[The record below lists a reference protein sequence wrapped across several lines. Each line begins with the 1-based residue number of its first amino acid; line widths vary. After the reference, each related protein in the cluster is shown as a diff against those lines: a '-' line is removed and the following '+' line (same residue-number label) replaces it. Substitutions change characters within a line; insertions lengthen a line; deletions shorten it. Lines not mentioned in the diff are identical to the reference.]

1 MLSGRFRLCSPKASG
16 VVVGQA
22 LRRGR
27 GEQINIMNGVKHK
40 LLTLGLAF
48 GLLTSSLQ
56 AVAEEV
62 TLNFSDADLVAVI
75 NSVSQITGKNF
86 IIDPRVKGKVTV
98 VSSKPLNEAEVY
110 NVFLSILQVHGFATV
125 PTRNAIKII
134 PDATAKQSSTPFD
147 AASRN
152 PADQLIT
159 RVLQIKHIN
168 AAQLVPIL
176 RPLVAQ
182 QGHLAAYPT
191 TNVLIISDRA
201 SNILRIDRIIAEMD
215 KEIDSDIEIIK
226 LKHAFAAEVVRLL
239 TGLNLGAGD
248 PKAQPGG
255 GIKINADERTNSI
268 LLIGERSE
276 RLKYRA
282 VIADLDSPVESS
294 GNTHVV
300 YLRYADAANIAS
312 ILSSVGQEAA
322 KAEAKN
328 VGAAGAGGLGEAVNV
343 QADEDSNAL
352 VITAPAS
359 IFPSLRS
366 VIQQLDIP
374 RGQVH
379 IEAIIAEVSLE
390 TAQQLGVQW
399 AAFDRGNGVFTSRF
413 SGSGSTIDGILG
425 SAGEGGESGG
435 LRLPIIPDGAT
446 LGLGTISDSGL
457 SIVALIRALSG
468 DGETNLLS
476 TPSIVTLDNQEAEII
491 VGQNVPFVTGEYT
504 TSTDTG
510 GDTVNPFRTVER
522 EDIGI
527 SLKVKPQIN
536 EGNAITL
543 EIEQEVSAIAAS
555 SADTVDI
562 VTTIRKISTTVQL
575 DDEELLILGG
585 LIDDAYIDSEQ
596 KIPFL
601 GDIPI
606 LGALFRSTSTR
617 KTKRN
622 LMVFIRTTIIKDPD
636 KARLLSKKKYNYMRD
651 LQVEYS
657 KESGVGPAM
666 LPYEQLVP
674 YE

>member
-1 MLSGRFRLCSPKASG
+1 M
-16 VVVGQA
+16 
-22 LRRGR
+22 
-27 GEQINIMNGVKHK
+27 
-40 LLTLGLAF
+40 GLAF
-48 GLLTSSLQ
+48 GLLMIGAQ

-98 VSSKPLNEAEVY
+98 VSSKPLNEEEVY

-125 PTRNAIKII
+125 PTANAIKII

-152 PADQLIT
+152 PEDQLIT
-159 RVLQIKHIN
+159 RVLTIKHIN

-182 QGHLAAYPT
+182 QGHLAAYPS

-215 KEIDSDIEIIK
+215 KEVDSDIEIIK
-226 LKHAFAAEVVRLL
+226 LSHAFAAEVVRLL
-239 TGLNLGAGD
+239 TGLNLGGAD

-255 GIKINADERTNSI
+255 GLKISADERTNSV

-282 VIADLDSPVESS
+282 IIADLDSPVESS

-300 YLRYADAANIAS
+300 YLRYAEATNIAT
-312 ILSSVGQEAA
+312 ILSGVGQEAI

-328 VGAAGAGGLGEAVNV
+328 IGAAGGGGAGESVNV

-374 RGQVH
+374 RAQVH
-379 IEAIIAEVSLE
+379 IEAIIAEVSLDTVTE
-390 TAQQLGVQW
+390 LGVQW
-399 AAFDRGNGVFTSRF
+399 AAYDKGTLALTSRF
-413 SGSGSTIDGILG
+413 DGQVPLENLIN
-425 SAGEGGESGG
+425 AGNGGEITEG
-435 LRLPIIPDGAT
+435 LIPTGLT
-446 LGLGTISDSGL
+446 LGLGNISSSGL
-457 SIVALIRALSG
+457 SFLALIRALSG
-468 DGETNLLS
+468 DGDTNLLS
-476 TPSIVTLDNQEAEII
+476 TPSLVTLDNQEAEII
-491 VGQNVPFVTGEYT
+491 VGQNVPFITGQ
-504 TSTDTG
+504 STGSSSGTD
-510 GDTVNPFRTVER
+510 NPFQTIER
-522 EDIGI
+522 EDVGI

-536 EGNAITL
+536 EGEAITL
-543 EIEQEVSAIAAS
+543 AINQEVSAIAAS
-555 SADTVDI
+555 SRGAVDI
-562 VTTIRKISTTVQL
+562 VTTKRSITTTVQL
-575 DDEELLILGG
+575 EDGEMLVLGG
-585 LIDDAYIDSEQ
+585 LIDDAYIDNEQ
-596 KIPFL
+596 KIPVL

-606 LGALFRSTSTR
+606 LGALFRNKSTS
-617 KTKRN
+617 KVKRN
-622 LMVFIRTTIIKDPD
+622 LMVFIRATVIKDPA
-636 KARLLSKKKYNYMRD
+636 KARRLSQNKYNFMRD
-651 LQVEYS
+651 LQVES
-657 KESGVGPAM
+657 NVDGALGP
-666 LPYEQLVP
+666 QLVP
-674 YE
+674 YEQMVPYE

>member
-1 MLSGRFRLCSPKASG
+1 MKIIKCTLLS
-16 VVVGQA
+16 
-22 LRRGR
+22 
-27 GEQINIMNGVKHK
+27 
-40 LLTLGLAF
+40 LGLLF
-48 GLLTSSLQ
+48 TSLQ
-56 AVAEEV
+56 AYAEEV

-125 PTRNAIKII
+125 PTENAIKII
-134 PDATAKQSSTPFD
+134 PDATAKQSSTPFT
-147 AASRN
+147 AASGN
-152 PADQLIT
+152 PEDQLIT
-159 RVLQIKHIN
+159 RVLTINHIN

-201 SNILRIDRIIAEMD
+201 SNILRIDRIIAQMD

-239 TGLNLGAGD
+239 TGLNLTSPD
-248 PKAQPGG
+248 QKAQAGG
-255 GIKINADERTNSI
+255 GIKINADERTNSV
-268 LLIGERSE
+268 LLIGERTE

-282 VIADLDSPVESS
+282 IIADLDSPVESS
-294 GNTHVV
+294 GNTHVI
-300 YLRYADAANIAS
+300 YLRYADAKNIAT
-312 ILSSVGQEAA
+312 ILSSVGQEAI

-328 VGAAGAGGLGEAVNV
+328 VSAAGAGGGRSGETVNV
-343 QADEDSNAL
+343 QADEESNAL

-359 IFPSLRS
+359 IFPSLRA

-374 RGQVH
+374 RAQVH
-379 IEAIIAEVSLE
+379 IEAIIAEVSLDTSNE
-390 TAQQLGVQW
+390 LGVQW
-399 AAFDRGNGVFTSRF
+399 LAVQDGKGAFATRFPGETTIEDVAAGR
-413 SGSGSTIDGILG
+413 
-425 SAGEGGESGG
+425 
-435 LRLPIIPDGAT
+435 IPDGLS
-446 LGLGTISDSGL
+446 LGLGNIQDSGL
-457 SIVALIRALSG
+457 SFLTLIRALSG

-491 VGQNVPFVTGEYT
+491 VGQNVPFVTGEST
-504 TSTDTG
+504 GSSSDTS
-510 GDTVNPFRTVER
+510 NPFRTIER
-522 EDIGI
+522 QDIGI

-555 SADTVDI
+555 SAGAVDI
-562 VTTIRKISTTVQL
+562 VTTKRSIRTTVQL
-575 DDEELLILGG
+575 EDEEMLVLGG
-585 LIDDAYIDSEQ
+585 LIDDAYIDNEQ

-601 GDIPI
+601 GDIPG
-606 LGALFRSTSTR
+606 LGVLFRST
-617 KTKRN
+617 KTSKVKRN
-622 LMVFIRTTIIKDPD
+622 LMVFIRATVIKDPD
-636 KARLLSKKKYNYMRD
+636 KARIMSMNKYNFMRD
-651 LQVEYS
+651 LQL
-657 KESGVGPAM
+657 ESVGEEAVGP
-666 LPYEQLVP
+666 LLVP